1 MRSHCVSSDCV
12 HSEIVRSSVA
22 LCKMAPC
29 SLNAGCKT
37 QIPPKNSRNPPL
49 MRDFPPASLGH
60 DCPIRSRLAE
70 SLAAVTPETVT
81 HGVAVHDPDI
91 PAHNGVPVPFWPEH
105 GVAAPAV
112 PPELLLESQ
121 RRQIDALHQVSSF
134 SRADFDA
141 YIRPVIERYAAFV
154 HLLPASES
162 QHHCGQ
168 GGLFRHGLEVAFH
181 AALACEG
188 KVFAFEHW
196 ASERERLVP
205 RWRMCALI
213 GGMMHDIGKPVM
225 DVGAVDVTGNLTWNP
240 HVGSLWDW
248 LREHGLNE
256 YYIRWRPGA
265 RHKRHEAFSTLALY
279 RLIPDATLRWLA
291 AFGGQE
297 PMDQMILALMGT
309 SDPNNPLANIIR
321 DADSRSVG
329 ADVKASRERMAG
341 SGKGGANSLAL
352 RLIRAMHDLI
362 QDGTWTIN
370 EVGTSPIW
378 MTTQGVFGMTEIVIK
393 GAVAALREQGETS
406 IPTDYRQ
413 TLNLLDDWGF
423 LHPNQQADGSAFL
436 TWQVR
441 IFAENKGKPATF
453 DAHAIRFSRDDV
465 LPRALIPPQPL
476 RAVLLDADGQPLAG
490 QVQVEEMPLDDQA
503 SDAEDPAGNASMLSV
518 PGMEAVLAD
527 VEAPLQEA
535 DSDDDALYLYGGS
548 HGEMDGDG
556 LLLHAGLAV
565 DDDDTPAPPPS
576 PIRDR
581 SQEQDPRDEQMQAA
595 RQQTGQRENASPDAA
610 REWFTRQGTEG
621 AVLLSLADRVQQGT
635 LAMGT
640 DLVIVNDKVHI
651 RFPEALAGLGM
662 EAATIRTGLEEKGW
676 TERDL
681 NTPSR
686 ATVMLPLPGGKRAVA
701 LRFNAAISRG
711 LLRLLPESA
720 GTMTTAPPPARTAP
734 SEPVRKPTRRARP
747 TPPIKPNLPEL
758 SPEPATEPTPG
769 TPAVPL
775 ALGPFLPAA
784 VVARL
789 ADPIAAHPQ
798 DSPLVR
804 PCFHRF
810 VLKKL
815 DESGRGLDTLTDT
828 DIRRAVTLFS
838 RQHQT
843 ITTPWLMFHLTRGR
857 NPWSIRAQT
866 AKNQQLAFNPKYSV
880 EQDEAVSRETST

>member
-1 MRSHCVSSDCV
+1 M
-12 HSEIVRSSVA
+12 
-22 LCKMAPC
+22 
-29 SLNAGCKT
+29 
-37 QIPPKNSRNPPL
+37 
-49 MRDFPPASLGH
+49 
-60 DCPIRSRLAE
+60 
-70 SLAAVTPETVT
+70 
-81 HGVAVHDPDI
+81 HGVAVHDPEI

-121 RRQIDALHQVSSF
+121 HRQIDALHQVSSF

-225 DVGAVDVTGNLTWNP
+225 DVGAVDVSGSLTWNP

-248 LREHGLNE
+248 LAEHQLTE

-309 SDPNNPLANIIR
+309 TDPNNPLANIIR
-321 DADSRSVG
+321 QADSRSVG
-329 ADVKASRERMAG
+329 ADVKASREHMAG

-362 QDGTWTIN
+362 QNGTWTIN

-423 LHPNQQADGSAFL
+423 LHPNQQPDGSAFL

-453 DAHAIRFSRDDV
+453 DAHAIRFARDDV
-465 LPRALIPPQPL
+465 LPRALIPPQSV
-476 RAVLLDADGQPLAG
+476 RAALLDADGQPLAG
-490 QVQVEEMPLDDQA
+490 QPPVRGDEMPDAMQA
-503 SDAEDPAGNASMLSV
+503 DGEIPDAEVHAEDV
-518 PGMEAVLAD
+518 PMPPMPD
-527 VEAPLQEA
+527 RVEIPELPETAAPDSEA
-535 DSDDDALYLYGGS
+535 DDASLYLYGGS
-548 HGEMDGDG
+548 DHGDMNGDG
-556 LLLHAGLAV
+556 LLLHTGLAAYE
-565 DDDDTPAPPPS
+565 DDMPAPPPS

-581 SQEQDPRDEQMQAA
+581 AQEPDPRDEQMQAA
-595 RQQTGQRENASPDAA
+595 RRQTGQRENASPEAA

-621 AVLLSLADRVQQGT
+621 AVLLSLADRVQQGA

-640 DLVIVNDKVHI
+640 DLMVIHNKVHI
-651 RFPEALAGLGM
+651 RFPEALDGLGM

-686 ATVMLPLPGGKRAVA
+686 ATVMLPLPSGKRAVA

-711 LLRLLPESA
+711 LLRLLPEVA
-720 GTMTTAPPPARTAP
+720 ATAQTVPPLTQTIP
-734 SEPVRKPTRRARP
+734 SEPVRKPAKRKRSV
-747 TPPIKPNLPEL
+747 PPVKSSAPEPV
-758 SPEPATEPTPG
+758 PEPATEPASGNP
-769 TPAVPL
+769 PLPL
-775 ALGPFLPAA
+775 ALGPFLPAD
-784 VVARL
+784 VVSRL
-789 ADPIAAHPQ
+789 SDATAAHPQ

-810 VLKKL
+810 VLEKL
-815 DESGRGLDTLTDT
+815 AESGRGVDTLTDT
-828 DIRRAVTLFS
+828 DIRRATTLFS

-843 ITTPWLMFHLTRGR
+843 ITAPWLMFHLTRGR
-857 NPWSIRAQT
+857 NPWAVRT
-866 AKNQQLAFNPKYSV
+866 HGAKNQQLAFNPKYSV
-880 EQDEAVSRETST
+880 ERDEAESASTERAA

>member
-1 MRSHCVSSDCV
+1 MTAQSASGW
-12 HSEIVRSSVA
+12 
-22 LCKMAPC
+22 
-29 SLNAGCKT
+29 LNRLFGSKS
-37 QIPPKNSRNPPL
+37 IPP
-49 MRDFPPASLGH
+49 PAPGVA
-60 DCPIRSRLAE
+60 P

-248 LREHGLNE
+248 LVEHQLSE

-309 SDPNNPLANIIR
+309 TDPNNPLANIIR
-321 DADSRSVG
+321 QADSRSVG

-423 LHPNQQADGSAFL
+423 LYPNQQPDGSAFL

-490 QVQVEEMPLDDQA
+490 QSPIRGDEM
-503 SDAEDPAGNASMLSV
+503 SDAVQADGEIFDTEAPAGDAPIL
-518 PGMEAVLAD
+518 PAPDMEAIPAE
-527 VEAPLQEA
+527 VEAALQGA
-535 DSDDDALYLYGGS
+535 DAADDDALYLCGGGH
-548 HGEMDGDG
+548 HGDMDADG
-556 LLLHAGLAV
+556 LLLHTGLAAYE
-565 DDDDTPAPPPS
+565 DDAPAPPPS

-581 SQEQDPRDEQMQAA
+581 SQEPDPRDEQMQAA

-621 AVLLSLADRVQQGT
+621 AVVLSLAERVQQGA

-640 DLVIVNDKVHI
+640 DLVVVHDKVHI

-662 EAATIRTGLEEKGW
+662 EAATIRAGLEEKGW

-681 NTPSR
+681 NAPSR
-686 ATVMLPLPGGKRAVA
+686 ATVMLPLPGGKRVVA

-711 LLRLLPESA
+711 LLRLLPETA
-720 GTMTTAPPPARTAP
+720 GTAVTAPPARTAP
-734 SEPVRKPTRRARP
+734 SEPVRKPARHKRPAPPVKSRA
-747 TPPIKPNLPEL
+747 PEAA
-758 SPEPATEPTPG
+758 PEPATESTPG
-769 TPAVPL
+769 SPPLPL
-775 ALGPFLPAA
+775 ALGPFLPAD
-784 VVARL
+784 VVSRL
-789 ADPIAAHPQ
+789 TDSTAANPQ

-804 PCFHRF
+804 PCFHHF
-810 VLKKL
+810 VLEKL
-815 DESGRGLDTLTDT
+815 DELGYGLDKLTDT
-828 DIRRAVTLFS
+828 DIRRAITLFS

-843 ITTPWLMFHLTRGR
+843 ITNPWLMFHLTRGR
-857 NPWSIRAQT
+857 NPWAIRVQA

-880 EQDEAVSRETST
+880 ERDEAQSGGASP

>member
-1 MRSHCVSSDCV
+1 MTAQTSPGWLNRLFGSKSTP
-12 HSEIVRSSVA
+12 
-22 LCKMAPC
+22 AP
-29 SLNAGCKT
+29 APGAA
-37 QIPPKNSRNPPL
+37 P
-49 MRDFPPASLGH
+49 
-60 DCPIRSRLAE
+60 

-225 DVGAVDVTGNLTWNP
+225 DVGAVDVSGALTWNP

-248 LREHGLNE
+248 LAEHQLTE

-309 SDPNNPLANIIR
+309 TDPNNPLASIIR
-321 DADSRSVG
+321 QADSRSVG

-352 RLIRAMHDLI
+352 RLMRAMHDLI

-453 DAHAIRFSRDDV
+453 DAHVIRFARDDV

-490 QVQVEEMPLDDQA
+490 QVQVDENSAQVEGVIP
-503 SDAEDPAGNASMLSV
+503 DAEALAGDALPA
-518 PGMEAVLAD
+518 PEMETAPAE
-527 VEAPLQEA
+527 VETLPQGTDAG
-535 DSDDDALYLYGGS
+535 DDALYLYGGHD
-548 HGEMDGDG
+548 HGDMSGDG
-556 LLLHAGLAV
+556 LLLHTGLAV
-565 DDDDTPAPPPS
+565 DEDVPAPPPS

-581 SQEQDPRDEQMQAA
+581 SQEPDPRDEQMQAA

-621 AVLLSLADRVQQGT
+621 AVLLSLADRVQQGA
-635 LAMGT
+635 LVMGT
-640 DLVIVNDKVHI
+640 DLVVIHDKVHI
-651 RFPEALAGLGM
+651 RFPEALDGLGM

-711 LLRLLPESA
+711 LLRLLPDVSE
-720 GTMTTAPPPARTAP
+720 TAPPPARTMP
-734 SEPVRKPTRRARP
+734 SEPVRKPAKHKRP
-747 TPPIKPNLPEL
+747 APPVNPRE
-758 SPEPATEPTPG
+758 PEPAPEPAIEPAPG
-769 TPAVPL
+769 SPLLPL
-775 ALGPFLPAA
+775 ALGPFLPAD
-784 VVARL
+784 VVSRL
-789 ADPIAAHPQ
+789 SDATAAHPQ

-810 VLKKL
+810 VLEKL
-815 DESGRGLDTLTDT
+815 AESGRGVDTLTDT
-828 DIRRAVTLFS
+828 DIRRATTLFS

-843 ITTPWLMFHLTRGR
+843 ITAPWLMFHLTRGR
-857 NPWSIRAQT
+857 NPWAVRAHG

-880 EQDEAVSRETST
+880 ERDEAEARQSAST